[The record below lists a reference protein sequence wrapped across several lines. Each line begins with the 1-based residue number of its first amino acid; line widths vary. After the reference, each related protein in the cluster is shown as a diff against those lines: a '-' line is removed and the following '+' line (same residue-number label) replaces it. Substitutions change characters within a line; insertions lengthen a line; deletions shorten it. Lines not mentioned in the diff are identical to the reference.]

1 MNDENQKTQDKTPKK
16 YKRKKCNICGSLI
29 YIANEASHRRSK
41 KHKDALY
48 IQYEMFEMIK

>member
-1 MNDENQKTQDKTPKK
+1 MKTRKHKIKHHKK